1 MIHEA
6 RVSLN
11 TSWVTPKWIFD
22 WVGSFDLDPATFDG
36 HPWPCAIENRTI
48 DGLLQPWHGRVF
60 LNPPYESRQIE
71 PFMERMAEHRHGVA
85 VVACRIE
92 TEWFQRY
99 VFGAAQAVF
108 FPRGRIRFCNPQ
120 GEEMRAV
127 AFPSCVVFYEPPP
140 ATAPRPGV
148 WWFARTA
155 ADAAMPA
162 NSAMDRTPPQQGVG
176 GMPNQR
182 AKHDK
187 ETK

>member
-48 DGLLQPWHGRVF
+48 DGLLQPWNGRVF

-71 PFMERMAEHRHGVA
+71 PFMERMAEHRQGVA

-127 AFPSCVVFYEPPP
+127 AFPSCVVFYETPPV
-140 ATAPRPGV
+140 TAPRPGV

-155 ADAAMPA
+155 TDAAMPA
-162 NSAMDRTPPQQGVG
+162 NAKADLAPASGAQV
-176 GMPNQR
+176 QR
-182 AKHDK
+182 LDGPALGAK
-187 ETK
+187 